1 MISKFPLNGSL
12 RMFFVY
18 CLDTASIQK
27 QKSDF
32 GSEIQYRLVKEL
44 SFTYW
49 DLPLCSI
56 ISRFGKN

>member
-1 MISKFPLNGSL
+1 MISKFTLNGSL

-18 CLDTASIQK
+18 FLDTASIQK

-49 DLPLCSI
+49 E
-56 ISRFGKN
+56 